1 MENRRGGSELGI
13 DKLEKAVKIIKK
25 GGVIV
30 YPTDTCYGIGCD
42 ATNPLAI
49 EKIFKIKG
57 REKDKPLPVIA
68 SSIEMIEK
76 YVFLEERAI
85 KLFKAF
91 PGISVALKK
100 KGNAIPDI
108 VNKEKLAFRIPSNEI
123 SKKLSELSDK
133 PIISTSANRSGDPS
147 PYSIEEVKS
156 SLKKFLEEIDL
167 FIDGGDLDKN
177 LPSTIVDLVDGTI
190 GRVGNVKEKQ
200 IRDLLGAKL

>member
-1 MENRRGGSELGI
+1 MDIGDIN
-13 DKLEKAVKIIKK
+13 KAVEIILQ

-42 ATNPLAI
+42 ATNPVAI
-49 EKIFKIKG
+49 EKIFRIKG
-57 REKDKPLPVIA
+57 REKDKPLPLIA

-91 PGISVALKK
+91 PGISIALKK

-123 SKKLSELSDK
+123 SKRLSELSDK

-147 PYSIEEVKS
+147 PYSIKEVKS
-156 SLKKFLEEIDL
+156 SLKDSLKEIDL
-167 FIDGGDLDKN
+167 FIDSGFLEKN
-177 LPSTIVDLVDGTI
+177 PPSTIVDLVDCTV
-190 GRVGNVKEKQ
+190 GRVGNIKEKQ
-200 IRDLLGAKL
+200 ILDLLGGNL

>member
-1 MENRRGGSELGI
+1 MDI
-13 DKLEKAVKIIKK
+13 DDINKAVEIILQ

-42 ATNPLAI
+42 ATNPVAI
-49 EKIFKIKG
+49 EKIFRIKG
-57 REKDKPLPVIA
+57 REKDKPLPLIA

-91 PGISVALKK
+91 PGISIALKK

-123 SKKLSELSDK
+123 SKRLSELSDK

-147 PYSIEEVKS
+147 PYSIKEVKS
-156 SLKKFLEEIDL
+156 SLKDSLKEIDL
-167 FIDGGDLDKN
+167 FIDSGILDKN
-177 LPSTIVDLVDGTI
+177 PPSTIVDLVDRMVGRI
-190 GRVGNVKEKQ
+190 GKIKEKQ
-200 IRDLLGAKL
+200 ILDLLGGNL

>member
-177 LPSTIVDLVDGTI
+177 PPSTIVDLVDGTI

>member
-13 DKLEKAVKIIKK
+13 DTLEKAVKIIKK

-49 EKIFKIKG
+49 EKIFQIKG
-57 REKDKPLPVIA
+57 REKDKPLPLIA
-68 SSIEMIEK
+68 SSIKMIEK

-91 PGISVALKK
+91 PGISVALRK
-100 KGNAIPDI
+100 KGNVIPDI

-156 SLKKFLEEIDL
+156 SLNEFLEEIDL
-167 FIDGGDLDKN
+167 FIDSGVLDKN
-177 LPSTIVDLVDGTI
+177 PPSTIVDLVDGII

-200 IRDLLGAKL
+200 IIDLLGGKL

>member
-133 PIISTSANRSGDPS
+133 PIISTSANRSGDTS

>member
-1 MENRRGGSELGI
+1 MDI
-13 DKLEKAVKIIKK
+13 DDINKAVAIILQ

-42 ATNPLAI
+42 ATNPVAI
-49 EKIFKIKG
+49 EKIFRIKG
-57 REKDKPLPVIA
+57 REKDKPLPLIA

-91 PGISVALKK
+91 PGISIALKK

-123 SKKLSELSDK
+123 SKRVSELSDK
-133 PIISTSANRSGDPS
+133 PIISTSANKSGDPS
-147 PYSIEEVKS
+147 PYSINEVKS
-156 SLKKFLEEIDL
+156 SLKDSLKEIDL
-167 FIDGGDLDKN
+167 FIDSGVLDKN
-177 LPSTIVDLVDGTI
+177 PPSTIVDLVDCMVGRI
-190 GRVGNVKEKQ
+190 GNIKEKQ
-200 IRDLLGAKL
+200 ILDLLGGNL

>member
-1 MENRRGGSELGI
+1 MDI
-13 DKLEKAVKIIKK
+13 DDIKMAVEIIEQ

-30 YPTDTCYGIGCD
+30 YPTDTCYGVGCD
-42 ATNPLAI
+42 ATNSMAI
-49 EKIFKIKG
+49 EKIFRIKG
-57 REKDKPLPVIA
+57 REKDKPLPLIA

-91 PGISVALKK
+91 PGISVALRK
-100 KGNAIPDI
+100 KGNDIPDI

-123 SKKLSELSDK
+123 SKKLSELSDR

-156 SLKKFLEEIDL
+156 SLKEFLEEIDL
-167 FIDGGDLDKN
+167 FIDSGVLDKN
-177 LPSTIVDLVDGTI
+177 LPSTIVDLVDGVI
-190 GRVGNVKEKQ
+190 GRIGNVKEKQ
-200 IRDLLGAKL
+200 IIDVLGGKI

>member
-1 MENRRGGSELGI
+1 MDI
-13 DKLEKAVKIIKK
+13 DDINKAVEIILQ

-42 ATNPLAI
+42 ATNPVAI
-49 EKIFKIKG
+49 EKIFSIKG
-57 REKDKPLPVIA
+57 REKNKPLPLIA

-91 PGISVALKK
+91 PGISIALKK

-123 SKKLSELSDK
+123 SKRLSELSDK

-147 PYSIEEVKS
+147 PYSIKEVKS
-156 SLKKFLEEIDL
+156 SLKDSLKEIDL
-167 FIDGGDLDKN
+167 FIDSGILDKN
-177 LPSTIVDLVDGTI
+177 PPSTIVDLVDRMVGRI
-190 GRVGNVKEKQ
+190 GKIKEKQ
-200 IRDLLGAKL
+200 ILDLLGGNL